1 MISEESAAS
10 RSRRRLLLLKVYFGE
25 RARQVQVL
33 VHIRLVGRV
42 HPYLRRATLIEL
54 LEAGGFSGRRLP
66 TVITASHH
74 ATIDLEEWHDK
85 AELLH
90 AKIVALSEGIGC
102 ASRTASLRTTAALI
116 L

>member
-1 MISEESAAS
+1 MVSEESAAS

-42 HPYLRRATLIEL
+42 HPYLRRAALIEL
-54 LEAGGFSGRRLP
+54 LEAGFSGLP
-66 TVITASHH
+66 TVITAGHH

-85 AELLH
+85 AELFH
-90 AKIVALSEGIGC
+90 AKVVALPEWIGC
-102 ASRTASLRTTAALI
+102 TSSTASFSTTTALI